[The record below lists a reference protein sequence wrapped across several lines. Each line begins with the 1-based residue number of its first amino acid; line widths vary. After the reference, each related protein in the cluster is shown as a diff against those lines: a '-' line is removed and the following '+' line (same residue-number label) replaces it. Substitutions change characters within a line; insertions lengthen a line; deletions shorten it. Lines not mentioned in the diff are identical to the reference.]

1 MDLHKGVSPR
11 GVKKRQLALTL
22 SRETSN
28 NLILA
33 LFHTETTTMKCTKLK
48 QWGAGPPGARQ
59 SCTES
64 SEDKIWKIRNIKA
77 VTKNS
82 TIQSY
87 T

>member
-11 GVKKRQLALTL
+11 GVKKSHTGFVPYRDNNDEMH
-22 SRETSN
+22 ET
-28 NLILA
+28 
-33 LFHTETTTMKCTKLK
+33 EGM
-48 QWGAGPPGARQ
+48 GAGPPGARQ

-64 SEDKIWKIRNIKA
+64 SEDKIWKIKKIKV